1 MTRIVRAYHILSDDG
16 VPLGVFYPLDDTF
29 PFPSKKPPVNVIQ
42 RVREP
47 TEPLKLNHQA
57 HAEMVRKVYRDA
69 QGY

>member
-1 MTRIVRAYHILSDDG
+1 MTRVVRAYHILNDEG
-16 VPLGVFYPLDDTF
+16 VPIAVVYPLDGVF
-29 PFPSKKPPVNVIQ
+29 PFPIKKVPEKVTQ

-57 HAEMVRKVYRDA
+57 HAEKVRKIYRDA